1 MSTSFSKST
10 KTLWFPSAFFI
21 VALSLFILVSC
32 KEKKYATN
40 PTCMK
45 LTKEQIQ
52 NWIKKGFT
60 SGKDS
65 IVYLRIKTAYGGPG
79 TVFRAFVE
87 GLTGKGD
94 LVPQSLTELKAGDK
108 CEVGLDDTYM
118 VISPCINKFSY
129 EKFFE
134 KMELKKAINE
144 IIIVPETIVDTTT
157 KLKFLNYR
165 IKDQEGVFTL
175 DTMDWKFLPCPPCPN
190 CPDPAK
196 CKGSG
201 H

>member
-1 MSTSFSKST
+1 
-10 KTLWFPSAFFI
+10 
-21 VALSLFILVSC
+21 
-32 KEKKYATN
+32 
-40 PTCMK
+40 MK

-87 GLTGKGD
+87 GLTEKGD

-129 EKFFE
+129 AKFFE
-134 KMELKKAINE
+134 KEELKKTINE
-144 IIIVPETIVDTTT
+144 IILVPETIIDKPTT
-157 KLKFLNYR
+157 LKFLNYR
-165 IKDQEGVFTL
+165 IKDQEGVFTFDSI
-175 DTMDWKFLPCPPCPN
+175 DTIGGYFLPCPPCRN
-190 CPDPAK
+190 CPDPPK
-196 CKGSG
+196 CSPPNFN
-201 H
+201 